1 MDGVS
6 PPSLNVTLPP
16 RVGSGGE
23 VDARMAAMAGRGA
36 LLRLLR
42 SFRYFQHWPDEE
54 LSELGGALALRKL
67 TPGERLID
75 FGSVDHRDYFLIDGA
90 LNLTAVGDRA
100 FSLSARE
107 VDAGFPV
114 AHLRPSRYRVVAAK
128 PSHLLAIDSV
138 ALRRPPAQVRT
149 SRFLVPQRAVAGSW
163 QSHPAWAELVRE
175 LEQGTL
181 PIPSLPAVAHRV
193 SEQLQRDDVN
203 LGRVAQLISTESGLA
218 AKLVKVANSAMF
230 KREQHCE
237 TVQDALT
244 RIGLNS
250 ARQLVLAFASERLFR
265 SVDAMVRKHSM
276 RLWQHSVEIAALAM
290 VLARMTPPLA
300 PDRALL
306 IGLLHEIGGLA
317 VLALL
322 QRYTDLVADEK
333 MLQDILDAA
342 TPRVSAH
349 VLAAWEFSP
358 DVVNAAMDADNWFRD
373 GGRDPDYTDLLVVAH
388 LHALVRQR
396 EFSQL
401 PRIDETP
408 AFGKLALG
416 ELSPKLSLLVLD
428 EARAQV
434 QEMRSLL
441 A

>member
-1 MDGVS
+1 MDGIS
-6 PPSLNVTLPP
+6 PRAPNVTLPP
-16 RVGSGGE
+16 RVGFGGE

-42 SFRYFQHWPDEE
+42 SFRYFQSWPDEE
-54 LSELGGALALRKL
+54 LSDLGSTLALRRL
-67 TPGERLID
+67 AAGERLID
-75 FGSVDHRDYFLIDGA
+75 FGSVDEHDFFLIDGT

-100 FSLSARE
+100 FVLSARE

-114 AHLRPSRYRVVAAK
+114 AHLRPSRYRVAAAK
-128 PSHLLAIDSV
+128 QSHLLAIPASS
-138 ALRRPPAQVRT
+138 LRRAPSQVRT
-149 SRFLVPQRAVAGSW
+149 SRFLLPQRAVAGSW
-163 QSHPAWAELVRE
+163 QGHPAWSELVRE

-193 SEQLQRDDVN
+193 SEQLQHEDVN
-203 LGRVAQLISTESGLA
+203 LSRVAQLISSEPGLA
-218 AKLVKVANSAMF
+218 AKLVKVANSVLF
-230 KREQHCE
+230 RREQHCE

-265 SVDAMVRKHSM
+265 SVDPMVRKQSM

-306 IGLLHEIGGLA
+306 VGLLHEIGGLA

-322 QRYTDLVADEK
+322 QRYPDLVVDEK
-333 MLQDILDAA
+333 TMQDMLDAA

-358 DVVNAAMDADNWFRD
+358 DVVNAALDSDNWFRD
-373 GGRDPDYTDLLVVAH
+373 GGRDPDYSDLLIVAH